1 MFAVNPSPF
10 LHMLSESLLFGGWQ
24 RRYQH
29 NSLVCDCTMTFSIYL
44 PPQAKHK
51 KVPVLYW
58 LSGSGCSDL
67 EFSRRAGAQRIAS
80 ELGLAIVAC
89 DTSPRGSDVDDCDSQ
104 KIGQGV
110 GMFINATQPP
120 WSRHFNM
127 YDYITA
133 ELPQLINMHF
143 PVNPAKASIAGHS
156 DGGHGAIM
164 VAMRNAGRFKS
175 ISAFSPLLSASRSR
189 WGQNV
194 FTAYLGDNQQ
204 AWQSYDAT
212 ALIKIYPLTIPM
224 LIDQGSSDEFLVDE
238 LAPDDFLK
246 ACKEASINVEYR
258 SQFGYDHS
266 YNFVAS
272 FIEQHLRFH
281 AKALA

>member
-1 MFAVNPSPF
+1 MVAASSGPF
-10 LHMLSESLLFGGWQ
+10 LQMQSESLLFGGWQ

-29 NSLVCDCTMTFSIYL
+29 NSLVCDCAMTFSIYL
-44 PPQAKHK
+44 PPQAKLK

-67 EFSRRAGAQRIAS
+67 EFSQQAGAQRVAS
-80 ELGLAIVAC
+80 ELGIALVAC
-89 DTSPRGSDVDDCDSQ
+89 DTSPRGSGVDDCGSQ

-110 GMFINATQPP
+110 GMFINATQAP

-143 PVNPAKASIAGHS
+143 AVNPAKASIAGHS
-156 DGGHGAIM
+156 DGGHGAIV
-164 VAMRNAGRFKS
+164 VALRNPGRFKS
-175 ISAFSPLLSASRSR
+175 VSAFSPLLSASNSR

-194 FTAYLGDNQQ
+194 FTAYLGANQQ
-204 AWQSYDAT
+204 AWKSYDAT
-212 ALIKIYPLTIPM
+212 ALLEICSMKIPM
-224 LIDQGSSDEFLVDE
+224 LIDQGASDQFLIDELDPSEFLAACERSSVD
-238 LAPDDFLK
+238 
-246 ACKEASINVEYR
+246 VQYR

-266 YNFVAS
+266 YNFVAT

-281 AKALA
+281 AAALA